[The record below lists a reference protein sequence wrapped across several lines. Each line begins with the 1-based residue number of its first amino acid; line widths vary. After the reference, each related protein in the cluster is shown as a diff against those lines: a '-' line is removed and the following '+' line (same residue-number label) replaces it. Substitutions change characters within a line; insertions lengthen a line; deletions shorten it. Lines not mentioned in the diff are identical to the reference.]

1 MVRHQK
7 DNFPPGLTLI
17 VNDADTPAAPNASA
31 AQTGSAAAPSMMLD
45 FGIIALDGGGQWSD
59 ASGRERAL
67 LLISGSVRFEWDGCT
82 REARRASCFDENP
95 EALQIPAG
103 MPVKLTAGENGA
115 ELAYEACI
123 NPAAFEPVYYSKD
136 DIRADVFGAGV
147 MNEASIRTVRTV
159 FDGENAEFSQMV
171 LGEVINHPGK
181 WSSYPPP
188 RSSASR
194 NLPLPALPSNRL
206 RHFRARRRRE
216 KNQQP
221 KHKPHSTQHNPFAG
235 RRRRIRHVLH
245 LDDPAPPRQ
254 PLAALH
260 PLLPPRAPMAPG
272 SQPKNLARAPFQ
284 GLNMNMLI
292 LTAAPPRRYSHF
304 RESV

>member
-59 ASGRERAL
+59 ASDRERAL
-67 LLISGSVRFEWDGCT
+67 LLISGSVRFEWDGRT
-82 REARRASCFDENP
+82 QEARRASCFDENP

-181 WSSYPPP
+181 WSSYPPHDHP
-188 RSSASR
+188 HPEIYHYRLFPQTGFGISVLEDDARKINNQSTSLIAPNITHSQVAAAGYAMYYIWMIPH
-194 NLPLPALPSNRL
+194 LPGNRWLPSTRY
-206 RHFRARRRRE
+206 FRRE
-216 KNQQP
+216 HQW
-221 KHKPHSTQHNPFAG
+221 
-235 RRRRIRHVLH
+235 L
-245 LDDPAPPRQ
+245 LDP
-254 PLAALH
+254 
-260 PLLPPRAPMAPG
+260 
-272 SQPKNLARAPFQ
+272 SQKIWPERP
-284 GLNMNMLI
+284 
-292 LTAAPPRRYSHF
+292 S